1 MLYSGNSILV
11 EPGNVFFLHC
21 IVVDSDRGVAM
32 SLGRT
37 CLVTETG
44 REVLSRQPL
53 ELIVV

>member
-1 MLYSGNSILV
+1 
-11 EPGNVFFLHC
+11 
-21 IVVDSDRGVAM
+21 M

-44 REVLSRQPL
+44 REVLSARSL

>member
-21 IVVDSDRGVAM
+21 IVVDSDRGVAI
-32 SLGRT
+32 SSGRT

-44 REVLSRQPL
+44 REVLSKQPL
-53 ELIVV
+53 EMIVV